1 MSEPDVDEALE
12 CSARGCRAR
21 AAWGL
26 RWNNPRLHTADRRK
40 VWLACP
46 DHREHLEGFLA
57 ARGLYKD
64 TVPVAELV
72 QGPDAAPD
80 AGLP

>member
-1 MSEPDVDEALE
+1 MTELV
-12 CSARGCRAR
+12 CSARGCREE

-26 RWNNPRLHTADRRK
+26 RWNNPRIHTADRRK

-57 ARGLYKD
+57 ARGLWKD
-64 TVPVAELV
+64 TVALDELL
-72 QGPDAAPD
+72 GDDGAPGGD
-80 AGLP
+80 GAP